1 MIFLAITQKRNAI
14 IFSYHGEADMAFH
27 DCQDDHMMS
36 YCSVDWNC
44 KCDDTKNNTYQCM
57 RYIDE
62 RENKVLCT
70 FEDKQNF
77 VEYYDL
83 NKDPYQLHNIPR
95 EKLTPKERRWIKST
109 LEELA
114 NFKKSRKPASKFFK
128 NNVQSHV
135 KPMKIYD

>member
-14 IFSYHGEADMAFH
+14 IFSYHGEANMAFH

-109 LEELA
+109 IEELD
-114 NFKKSRKPASKFFK
+114 NLLIKLESR
-128 NNVQSHV
+128 NLR
-135 KPMKIYD
+135 I